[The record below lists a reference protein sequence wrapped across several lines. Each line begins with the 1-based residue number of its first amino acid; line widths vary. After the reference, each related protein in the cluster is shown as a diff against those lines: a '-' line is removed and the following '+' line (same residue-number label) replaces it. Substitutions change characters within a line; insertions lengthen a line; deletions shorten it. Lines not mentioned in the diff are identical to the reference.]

1 MKNSTNISEIFYS
14 IQGEGSFIGMPAVF
28 VRFCE
33 CNLRCPFCDTK
44 YALNCSN
51 PMTEIE
57 IFKQVESFRC
67 KNIIFTGGEPALRD
81 NFIAHFIKKY
91 PQFRYFIETNGTI
104 FLQNSA
110 SLLDHIVVSPKM
122 FALNLDVLKKYKELK
137 AEFKFVVDENFD
149 EELKLI
155 DLLNLTDVVFQ
166 PIWLNDTPQSYIEKT
181 KRIIEKVKKLSINV
195 RIIPQLH
202 KILYKE
208 EKGV

>member
-1 MKNSTNISEIFYS
+1 MKNSANISEIFYS

-28 VRFCE
+28 IRFCG

-44 YALNCSN
+44 YALNCFN
-51 PMTEIE
+51 PMTETE

-155 DLLNLTDVVFQ
+155 DLLNLTHVVFQ

-181 KRIIEKVKKLSINV
+181 KIIIEKVKKLSINIRV
-195 RIIPQLH
+195 IPQLH